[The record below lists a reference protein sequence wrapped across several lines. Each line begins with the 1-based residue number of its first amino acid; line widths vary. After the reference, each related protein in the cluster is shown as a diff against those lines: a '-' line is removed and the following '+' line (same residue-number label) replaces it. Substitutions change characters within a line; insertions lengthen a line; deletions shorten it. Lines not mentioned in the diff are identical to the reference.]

1 MSILEQKRVK
11 RSNFGQSKI
20 ACRDMD
26 SSCRSMRC
34 IPTKNQ
40 RSTCRSMSWPG
51 RSMSRRWK
59 EGKFKSGRSMTN
71 PCRDMTTFMSFYFW
85 QLGLK
90 RTPIVI
96 LICSYKKEVIDTFW
110 RHLAIYFL
118 LNLLRL
124 LREFVRKSLGTWRRS
139 IEDLFHQLYWLHIF
153 FFSSISFIRCLLL
166 ILWIVLSKIWV
177 AKFL

>member
-1 MSILEQKRVK
+1 MYFFPIIPSVLSYLSPILGTFMCVFILQVMFEQKDQRMSILEQKRVK

-51 RSMSRRWK
+51 RSMSRRCK

-96 LICSYKKEVIDTFW
+96 LICSYKKEVIGTF
-110 RHLAIYFL
+110 
-118 LNLLRL
+118 
-124 LREFVRKSLGTWRRS
+124 
-139 IEDLFHQLYWLHIF
+139 
-153 FFSSISFIRCLLL
+153 
-166 ILWIVLSKIWV
+166 
-177 AKFL
+177 